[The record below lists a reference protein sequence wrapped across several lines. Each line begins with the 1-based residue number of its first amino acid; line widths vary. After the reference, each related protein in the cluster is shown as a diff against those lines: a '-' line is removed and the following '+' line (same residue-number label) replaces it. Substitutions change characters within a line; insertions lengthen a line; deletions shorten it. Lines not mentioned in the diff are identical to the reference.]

1 MQPNDASC
9 ARAGAPACGSKA
21 TVSALHARTA
31 DFLIVSLSFL
41 SFTFMKSGR
50 ETFNPSRTGEQC
62 GAAVRTNLLT
72 KCVAAATVFAGAT
85 SAVCGQPRGAAPSAA
100 PPPKRMASATAPPAN
115 SPSIVPSVS
124 PAAPREVL
132 IGEDGIVRP
141 APAAAPEIV
150 GKAAAEIPPSCLNPS
165 PLAPEAIQA
174 LIVRVAGEEGAD
186 ARLAVAVA
194 RQESGFDRNRV
205 SSKGALGAMQLMP
218 ATAASY
224 GITDPCDP
232 EQNVRG
238 GIKHLV
244 KLTRE
249 FENPLLVLA
258 AYNAGESRV
267 YEHKGLPPFRETL
280 TFVSRIANEYYGF
293 TNAVIRPAKGGRSGT
308 TVVDASATPPSP
320 GRSREAVLE
329 KSETPGGPKWIGGHV
344 LNFD

>member
-1 MQPNDASC
+1 MASV
-9 ARAGAPACGSKA
+9 APAA
-21 TVSALHARTA
+21 A
-31 DFLIVSLSFL
+31 
-41 SFTFMKSGR
+41 
-50 ETFNPSRTGEQC
+50 NPST
-62 GAAVRTNLLT
+62 
-72 KCVAAATVFAGAT
+72 VAPLA
-85 SAVCGQPRGAAPSAA
+85 
-100 PPPKRMASATAPPAN
+100 
-115 SPSIVPSVS
+115 S
-124 PAAPREVL
+124 PAAPREVV
-132 IGEDGIVRP
+132 IGEDGVARP
-141 APAAAPEIV
+141 TGATPEIV
-150 GKAAAEIPPSCLNPS
+150 GKPTAEVPASCLKPS
-165 PLAPEAIQA
+165 PLAPDAIQE

-238 GIKHLV
+238 GVKHLV

-258 AYNAGESRV
+258 AYNAGEGRV

-293 TNAVIRPAKGGRSGT
+293 TNTVIRPAKGGRPGPA
-308 TVVDASATPPSP
+308 VADASATGASP
-320 GRSREAVLE
+320 GRSREPSSE
-329 KSETPGGPKWIGGHV
+329 KPELPAGPKWIGGHV